1 MNDIIDISVYYFKN
15 HTVYGVKGTGE
26 KYKRFF
32 EVVNKFKFEF
42 LPDGPSFWAYLLFE
56 NDENHERFKNDD
68 FIKSLEMIDLTSEI
82 DDRKNQDISSTELL
96 DFNKSYWM

>member
-1 MNDIIDISVYYFKN
+1 MNDIIGVSVYYFKN

-32 EVVNKFKFEF
+32 EVARKFKYKF
-42 LPDGPSFWAYLLFE
+42 LPDGSSFWAYLLFE

-68 FIKSLEMIDLTSEI
+68 FIKSLEMDDLTREF
-82 DDRKNQDISSTELL
+82 DYRKNQDTSSTELL
-96 DFNKSYWM
+96 DFDKSLWT